1 VHEGVLERSPGRGA
15 AALRR
20 SYRVPVEMAVVAG
33 VLLLWQ
39 VIRIPLE
46 GSTEVALAHAREWI
60 DAERALHVDV
70 EQPLVDFATRHGHGW
85 RRFLELAYG
94 NVHIPVIFAF
104 MVSARLLTPLAYPAV
119 RTAFVAAHV
128 PALVLIGAYPL
139 APPKWL
145 TAGAPAHDAALRNE
159 TAAFVSMHFGY
170 PVLVGGT
177 ALWLA
182 WSRPWAWLT
191 LLYPPFVFLV
201 IVGTGNHYVL
211 DAALGSACV
220 AFGVVAARLL
230 HGPLRARGHPAPTR
244 TVVSAAALYGVAGL
258 VVNALLTGEWT

>member
-1 VHEGVLERSPGRGA
+1 VHEGVLERSPTRGA
-15 AALRR
+15 VLLRR
-20 SYRVPVEMAVVAG
+20 SYRLPLEMAVVAA
-33 VLLLWQ
+33 VLVLWQ
-39 VIRIPLE
+39 LIRIPLE
-46 GSTEVALAHAREWI
+46 GSTDVALAHARDWLE
-60 DAERALHVDV
+60 AERSLHVDV
-70 EQPLVDFATRHGHGW
+70 EQSLVDFATGHGHAW
-85 RRFLELAYG
+85 HRFLELAYG
-94 NVHIPVIFAF
+94 NVHIPVIFGF
-104 MVSARLLTPLAYPAV
+104 MASARLLAPLAYPSV

-145 TAGAPAHDAALRNE
+145 TDGPPAHDAALRNE
-159 TAAFVSMHFGY
+159 TAAVVSMHFGY
-170 PVLVGGT
+170 PVFVAGT

-182 WSRPWAWLT
+182 WRRPWTWLT

-211 DAALGSACV
+211 DALLGSACV

-230 HGPLRARGHPAPTR
+230 HGPLRARGRPAPTR
-244 TVVSAAALYGVAGL
+244 TVAGAAALWGMAGL